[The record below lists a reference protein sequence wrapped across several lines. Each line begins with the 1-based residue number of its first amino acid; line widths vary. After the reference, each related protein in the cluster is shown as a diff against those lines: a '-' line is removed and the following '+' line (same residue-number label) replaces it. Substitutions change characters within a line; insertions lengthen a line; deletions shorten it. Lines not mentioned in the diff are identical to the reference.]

1 MIINLEIAIPD
12 QMVLLAGTIFYFNT
26 YDRFMSWIHTVEV
39 LGTICRIVVNLAN

>member
-39 LGTICRIVVNLAN
+39 LGTICRIVVNLAH